1 MENSSTTSKT
11 IYIYIYNKEKKV
23 RRSGVNLRSNHGWIT
38 SNKANVRMDKYF
50 DAIPIKNVER
60 SSSFE
65 LRIRAH
71 PFIYMDDIQHI
82 DVSK

>member
-1 MENSSTTSKT
+1 M
-11 IYIYIYNKEKKV
+11 KKV
-23 RRSGVNLRSNHGWIT
+23 RRSGVNLRPNHGWIT

-50 DAIPIKNVER
+50 DAIRIKNVER

-71 PFIYMDDIQHI
+71 PFIYVDGIQHI